1 MRGIH
6 VAFSGID
13 GAGKTTQARR
23 LASVLAGSGT
33 HAIFYEE
40 RPDTVP
46 EVARAI
52 ARRHSLGHGRAYFGE
67 EAYLLCVSFD
77 ILRQR
82 LQHVVPFLGC
92 GITLVTA
99 RSAHDWIAGAIVRG
113 CDPATLEKAMEI
125 LLFGGRPDIKIWLDT
140 SPEVALR
147 RVMDRGIDTAHLET
161 LLSWR
166 TAFEKLFRAEPH
178 LRIDGDAD
186 EVTVAQRVA
195 VAVLDRIAN
204 ERGNSHGTD

>member
-13 GAGKTTQARR
+13 GAGKSTQARR
-23 LASVLAGSGT
+23 LASVLTGLGM
-33 HAIFYEE
+33 HATFYEP

-46 EVARAI
+46 EVTRAI
-52 ARRHSLGHGRAYFGE
+52 ARRHGIQHGRSYFGE
-67 EAYLLCVSFD
+67 ESYLLCVSFD
-77 ILRQR
+77 VLRQR
-82 LQHVVPFLGC
+82 LHYVVPFLEC

-113 CDPATLEKAMEI
+113 CDAAALERASEV
-125 LLFGGRPDIKIWLDT
+125 LLFAGRPDVTIWLDT

-147 RVMDRGIDTAHLET
+147 RVLSRGIDSARLET
-161 LLSWR
+161 LSKWR
-166 TAFEKLFRAEPH
+166 MAFEELFGAEPH

-186 EVTVAQRVA
+186 EVTVSQRVA
-195 VAVLDRIAN
+195 DAVRSLMPG
-204 ERGNSHGTD
+204 ERTSRHGAD